1 MDFLQRNLFAQ
12 LRNEHFGTKEQ
23 LEPMTSF
30 KRKRIALMMRNLK
43 EVPAGAV
50 LMNNG
55 FLNR

>member
-30 KRKRIALMMRNLK
+30 K
-43 EVPAGAV
+43 
-50 LMNNG
+50 
-55 FLNR
+55 